1 MATLGAFTLI
11 IHFNV
16 AKITQ
21 TMKDNVMSMAS
32 NLLFIYIN
40 KLVLF
45 DNIPNNVIQIIGRI
59 FLVQLEVFYFLY
71 NFALEDTLHVKFLIL
86 GNVWVVPH
94 LVKPYEESYLLLH
107 ISYLILFFSSNVT
120 FQTYFENIDD
130 RFDKI

>member
-1 MATLGAFTLI
+1 M
-11 IHFNV
+11 

-40 KLVLF
+40 KLVPF

-86 GNVWVVPH
+86 GNV
-94 LVKPYEESYLLLH
+94 
-107 ISYLILFFSSNVT
+107 
-120 FQTYFENIDD
+120 
-130 RFDKI
+130 